1 MDCFLKNK
9 VGNDAGEG
17 RHGLGHLFTQSPL
30 LGEEEK
36 SRKSWQD
43 RGTDGRVCR
52 PCSVEG
58 AVLIVWGVRLL
69 F

>member
-36 SRKSWQD
+36 SQKSWQD
-43 RGTDGRVCR
+43 RGTDGRVC
-52 PCSVEG
+52 VGG